1 MRIHRNCLVA
11 KDAIRGFERAS
22 AVDADGESDGGWAV
36 VLNQVSEKLP
46 VSRRQQHIVREFGRI
61 L

>member
-1 MRIHRNCLVA
+1 
-11 KDAIRGFERAS
+11 
-22 AVDADGESDGGWAV
+22 VDADGESDGGWAV